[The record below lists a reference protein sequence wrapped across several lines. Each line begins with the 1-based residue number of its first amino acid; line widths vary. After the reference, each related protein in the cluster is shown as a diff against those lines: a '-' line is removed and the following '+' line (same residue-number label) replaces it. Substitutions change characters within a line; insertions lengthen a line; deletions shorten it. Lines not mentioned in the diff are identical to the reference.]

1 MLISGENAAK
11 LFNAGLFGSGLGTE
25 NFDLGPPSYT
35 SESYEAPEQVVA
47 DSDIVD
53 RDANK
58 ARLPTME
65 PALV

>member
-53 RDANK
+53 SANK